1 MVSGSNL
8 EALMAVRLPQCEHID
23 INFSQVNLG
32 KRLMM
37 TNLNQ
42 RTSKNKFISLIQE
55 RNVSTARGQNKI
67 TGLDPQHSVYH
78 TNDPHCRAAIYA
90 HREIPLWMNH
100 DLSDSDNAA
109 CLWVTKE
116 PSYSRVLVISS
127 YWDRFILDAPQALTK
142 ALNYALANNFE
153 VIIGAYTNDHR

>member
-8 EALMAVRLPQCEHID
+8 EALMAVR
-23 INFSQVNLG
+23 QVNLG

-78 TNDPHCRAAIYA
+78 TSDPHCRAAIYM
-90 HREIPLWMNH
+90 L
-100 DLSDSDNAA
+100 
-109 CLWVTKE
+109 
-116 PSYSRVLVISS
+116 
-127 YWDRFILDAPQALTK
+127 
-142 ALNYALANNFE
+142 
-153 VIIGAYTNDHR
+153 IGKFHFG